1 MDFLEVLNNGLN
13 NLKRNNM
20 EIALIII
27 AYILNVFLNR
37 WLNYIIYKND
47 KVKATPIWFFSI
59 MGTIVF
65 LAIMI
70 INYFSKPNWF
80 IGRDWDNK

>member
-1 MDFLEVLNNGLN
+1 MG
-13 NLKRNNM
+13 
-20 EIALIII
+20 IALIIII

-37 WLNYIIYKND
+37 WLNYIVYKND

-59 MGTIVF
+59 IGTVAF

-70 INYFSKPNWF
+70 INYFDRPNWF
-80 IGRDWDNK
+80 TGKYWDKK